1 MVVIGVL
8 SAMMMFAAD
17 EAITTAKASNIIANL
32 RNLKTAVLAWHA
44 DSFDQIPNINVGSIR
59 FNKYRSNDN
68 KDYWSCIKRYI
79 SNSSHQ
85 ELDTYYSL
93 VTSSQLQSNGTGENT
108 NTDAWFVVYAN
119 EKLDNRIKHK
129 LKGRA
134 KATNLLRA
142 ALPGTYP
149 YGKKSDGT
157 DNRDFASDRGQ
168 WVFMQVK

>member
-8 SAMMMFAAD
+8 SAMIMFAAD
-17 EAITTAKASNIIANL
+17 EAITSAKASNIIAIL

-59 FNKYRSNDN
+59 FNKYRSNDD

-93 VTSSQLQSNGTGENT
+93 VTSSQLQSDGKNENT
-108 NTDAWFVVYAN
+108 EQSAWFVVYAN
-119 EKLDNRIKHK
+119 EKLDDRIKHK

-149 YGKKSDGT
+149 YGTLSNGKDNKDFTSDK
-157 DNRDFASDRGQ
+157 GQ